1 MAFVGIE
8 FHEKDGGGLALVR
21 KEWVTPR
28 KTEVVWPPYKNQEKY
43 YKALKNNEA
52 PDESTW
58 CIYKISKQYFEV
70 DDYDKALKKLK
81 AAELTSDVQSN
92 VEDEENKR
100 PKRNHIAKK
109 KLYDDTSDEELFERP
124 PVIRKP
130 KFSNNR
136 NIIDYDQQ
144 NIKTS
149 QRKTLEPISIDE
161 RELISTPPITDV
173 PSNNLKIIALL
184 QQISEQNKQIL
195 KYISKQDSVS
205 SSVNQ
210 PEIPVTLPLKKE
222 EDLNILENFLI
233 EQTNSF
239 ALSSYLSTL
248 GGRDTTSLTNNIL
261 KRCLT
266 NELASA
272 YSFRGKGK
280 KRAFTDLSLKN
291 VVVGAVKKKNPQTTE
306 RDIEYHIKVWLKHSP
321 QRNKAEQDK
330 VRKKNEAL

>member
-28 KTEVVWPPYKNQEKY
+28 KTEVVWPPYKNLEKY

-109 KLYDDTSDEELFERP
+109 NYTMT
-124 PVIRKP
+124 PVMK
-130 KFSNNR
+130 NYLN
-136 NIIDYDQQ
+136 
-144 NIKTS
+144 TS
-149 QRKTLEPISIDE
+149 QRKTLEPISIDK
-161 RELISTPPITDV
+161 RELISTPPITDGLT
-173 PSNNLKIIALL
+173 PLPPNNLKIIALL

-239 ALSSYLSTL
+239 ALVNIIFTL
-248 GGRDTTSLTNNIL
+248 KDYCNHKI
-261 KRCLT
+261 
-266 NELASA
+266 
-272 YSFRGKGK
+272 FGK
-280 KRAFTDLSLKN
+280 
-291 VVVGAVKKKNPQTTE
+291 
-306 RDIEYHIKVWLKHSP
+306 
-321 QRNKAEQDK
+321 
-330 VRKKNEAL
+330 